1 MKLKNYFLLILLAA
15 LWGPSFLFIKIAVE
29 EISPIMMAAM
39 RIGFAAIVLNLFLL
53 LRRVKLPKDKTFW
66 KHVALA
72 GFFAQALPF
81 MLFNWGEQHIDSGLA
96 SILNGLTPLSTVL
109 LAHFTISTERLSSKK
124 VIGVV
129 LGFSGLVVLSLPKLN
144 NGFDSAFLGIVAVT
158 FGAVSYAIGL
168 IYSRKHLS
176 KAKPMHAPAGQ
187 LLACSV
193 YLVPLAFIF
202 DTQTVFSQISGPAWL
217 SMFLLSF
224 FGTAVAFVLY
234 FYLIERTAASFVSL
248 VTYIMPIFGI
258 ALGAIFLDEVITSTM
273 VLGMLLILTGI
284 LIVNIRLNFLKPKIA
299 EDQVVAR

>member
-1 MKLKNYFLLILLAA
+1 
-15 LWGPSFLFIKIAVE
+15 
-29 EISPIMMAAM
+29 MAAM

-53 LRRVKLPKDKTFW
+53 IRKVKLSTSLTFW

-109 LAHFTISTERLSSKK
+109 LAHFTISTERLSTKK

-129 LGFSGLVVLSLPKLN
+129 LGFSGLVVLSLPKLS
-144 NGFDSAFLGIVAVT
+144 NGFDAAFLGIVAVT

-168 IYSRKHLS
+168 IYSRKYLS
-176 KAKPMHAPAGQ
+176 QAPPMHAPAGQ
-187 LLACSV
+187 LLASSI
-193 YLVPLAFIF
+193 YLVPLAFIV
-202 DTQTVFSQISGPAWL
+202 DTQTVFSEIGGPAWL

-234 FYLIERTAASFVSL
+234 FQLIERTSASFVSL

-258 ALGAIFLDEVITSTM
+258 ALGAIFLDEEITLTM
-273 VLGMLLILTGI
+273 VMGMLLILTGI
-284 LIVNIRLNFLKPKIA
+284 LVVNVKFKFFQKVVSK
-299 EDQVVAR
+299 QVVAQ